1 MRSVFSMQQM
11 TWLLQEEA
19 PQYLQL
25 GEEQR
30 LQAIEQH
37 PSNESFKILNG
48 FPDKIQNQMYFT

>member
-1 MRSVFSMQQM
+1 MQQM

-30 LQAIEQH
+30 LQAIEQ
-37 PSNESFKILNG
+37 PPKQWIF
-48 FPDKIQNQMYFT
+48 QNSK